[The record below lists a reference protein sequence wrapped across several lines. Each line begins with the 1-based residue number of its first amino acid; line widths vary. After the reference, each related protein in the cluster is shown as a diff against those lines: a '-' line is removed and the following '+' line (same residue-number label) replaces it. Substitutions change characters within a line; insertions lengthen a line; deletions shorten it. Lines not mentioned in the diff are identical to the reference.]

1 MIFVWGWRVQQGG
14 VRKIHTCQSA
24 HWKITK
30 THRSSLMYGG
40 PETPNWL
47 SFVGIFSRILS
58 DSAESFRNRKWCHQS
73 PENLSFKTK
82 TSTFT
87 GNWSVVCHTPPGIN
101 VVLVT
106 VKLRGPCAVCVCVD
120 IKSALNSSF
129 VVLLT
134 GVWETSHHTQTH
146 TNVWTWTVCWCL
158 WPHDQVHIINV
169 FTWIRPMETF
179 GGCDTFTL
187 TSLLHL
193 SEGSRVN
200 VWKPG
205 SVVQVSRCL
214 WKDDLD
220 VNVGAARGPAA
231 GYGPAARPVYFTAS
245 APGWK
250 L

>member
-14 VRKIHTCQSA
+14 VRKSHTCQSA

-40 PETPNWL
+40 PEAPNWL

-106 VKLRGPCAVCVCVD
+106 VKLRGPCAVCVCGYK
-120 IKSALNSSF
+120 ISF
-129 VVLLT
+129 KLVICGFADGRLRNL
-134 GVWETSHHTQTH
+134 TSHTNTH
-146 TNVWTWTVCWCL
+146 KCVNLDCVLVS
-158 WPHDQVHIINV
+158 
-169 FTWIRPMETF
+169 
-179 GGCDTFTL
+179 L
-187 TSLLHL
+187 TS
-193 SEGSRVN
+193 
-200 VWKPG
+200 WPG
-205 SVVQVSRCL
+205 TH
-214 WKDDLD
+214 
-220 VNVGAARGPAA
+220 
-231 GYGPAARPVYFTAS
+231 Y
-245 APGWK
+245 
-250 L
+250 

>member
-1 MIFVWGWRVQQGG
+1 MSSVSREFVIQNKNLHLHWELKCCVSYTSRHKCCVSDGETERS
-14 VRKIHTCQSA
+14 VR
-24 HWKITK
+24 
-30 THRSSLMYGG
+30 
-40 PETPNWL
+40 
-47 SFVGIFSRILS
+47 
-58 DSAESFRNRKWCHQS
+58 
-73 PENLSFKTK
+73 
-82 TSTFT
+82 
-87 GNWSVVCHTPPGIN
+87 
-101 VVLVT
+101 
-106 VKLRGPCAVCVCVD
+106 CVCVD

-187 TSLLHL
+187 TGLLHL
-193 SEGSRVN
+193 SEGGRVN